1 MWGFSHIPLVLA
13 FLDAEAT
20 AGTPDVVI
28 DFVFV
33 KLIMINFSFLHLL
46 SYNQPKFL
54 VSFIRFSFLLS
65 LMIGLS
71 TLQQDVSMKCR
82 LAFQVHIEI

>member
-1 MWGFSHIPLVLA
+1 MWGFTHIPLGLA

-20 AGTPDVVI
+20 ADTPDVVI

-33 KLIMINFSFLHLL
+33 KLIMINFPFLHLL

-54 VSFIRFSFLLS
+54 VSFIRFSFLLR
-65 LMIGLS
+65 LMIGLD
-71 TLQQDVSMKCR
+71 TLQEAVSMMYR
-82 LAFQVHIEI
+82 LAFPVHIEI